1 MLLGL
6 ATQFLLAKTIQMAYS
21 LFFYL
26 HYGIMWYH
34 LWLKVLLVTFVMA
47 VTEGISL
54 GLIRVNVAEQ
64 LRAYGVPHGTSLA
77 VT

>member
-1 MLLGL
+1 
-6 ATQFLLAKTIQMAYS
+6 
-21 LFFYL
+21 
-26 HYGIMWYH
+26 MWYH

-47 VTEGISL
+47 VTEGIRL
-54 GLIRVNVAEQ
+54 GLIRINVAEQ